1 MLFFSYFA
9 KNFYPF
15 QKSVFKFQPLSFWLE
30 KGGRQREGERDL
42 EKRMLITNLDLLS
55 R

>member
-15 QKSVFKFQPLSFWLE
+15 QKSVLKFHPLFFLVG
-30 KGGRQREGERDL
+30 KRREAEERGEGTGERGIWR
-42 EKRMLITNLDLLS
+42 KGVQ
-55 R
+55 

>member
-30 KGGRQREGERDL
+30 KGGRQREGEREL
-42 EKRMLITNLDLLS
+42 GREGFGEKDAYY
-55 R
+55 